1 MSRRVFAFHY
11 VLTGVDGTIL
21 DASEENQP
29 LPFLEGASQIIPAL
43 EAEILDLAEG
53 DKKTVSLSA
62 INAYGPF
69 EEKMLMSVPRAE
81 LSHLPDLKVG
91 SFLSLAL
98 GEQTKVVKISQ
109 IDSETVT
116 LDGNHPLAGQ
126 DLRFEVEMISVRQ
139 ATEEELA
146 HGHAHGI
153 HGHGHGH
160 DHDHG
165 HEHGH
170 AHEIEDSHAHAHAHT
185 HADEGSPS

>member
-1 MSRRVFAFHY
+1 
-11 VLTGVDGTIL
+11 
-21 DASEENQP
+21 
-29 LPFLEGASQIIPAL
+29 
-43 EAEILDLAEG
+43 
-53 DKKTVSLSA
+53 
-62 INAYGPF
+62 
-69 EEKMLMSVPRAE
+69 MLMNVPRAE
-81 LSHLPDLKVG
+81 LSHLPDFKVG